1 MKSKVIAFLA
11 IGVILITSTPI
22 YASTNVNSNII
33 VDADSIE
40 DIKVLEEEFVDEINS
55 TLLSNDTHISGNDID
70 YNKMITL
77 YTDIELYKNGKP
89 DNARM
94 QEAIKDSKYVY
105 YLPIDYNEKSIL
117 VCIQKDKDTEKW
129 HIASMG
135 FQSVYIDYKGEVE
148 KLLKANNI
156 ENSYVY
162 FVNDLTDSITMGAL
176 ICSDDSDN
184 VWFKILKQFESKTND
199 DGGSTL
205 DKNCLYSYEN
215 IKKIADSEIEAYR
228 DGFDGA
234 WSNIS
239 ILTDNSKI
247 IIISAVAGAAVLAI
261 AIAAICIAKKKK
273 AEKVTEE

>member
-55 TLLSNDTHISGNDID
+55 TLLSDDTHISSNDID

-89 DNARM
+89 DNAKM

-105 YLPIDYNEKSIL
+105 YLPIDYNEKTIL
-117 VCIQKDKDTEKW
+117 VCLQKDENTGKW

-135 FQSVYIDYKGEVE
+135 LQSDFIDYKGEVE
-148 KLLKANNI
+148 KVLKENNI
-156 ENSYVY
+156 KNTHVY
-162 FVNDLTDSITMGAL
+162 FVNELTDNITMGAL

-184 VWFKILKQFESKTND
+184 VWFKILKQFESKTKG

-205 DKNCLYSYEN
+205 DKDSLYSYEN
-215 IKKIADSEIEAYR
+215 IKEIADSEIEAYR

-234 WSNIS
+234 WSNTS
-239 ILTDNSKI
+239 ILTDNNKI
-247 IIISAVAGAAVLAI
+247 IIISAVAGVTVLAI
-261 AIAAICIAKKKK
+261 AVVAICIAKKKK
-273 AEKVTEE
+273 TEKVTEE